1 MSDLLVEA
9 TSAGVDSWSPSWYAD
24 PDGRCAKVLRK
35 IATVPTARGGM
46 MLPEPVHGHRVG
58 WFPGGLVFA
67 DGHPDPEGLC
77 KASELV
83 GRALG
88 LQDALIARGIPL
100 VVSERPFW
108 HGASTSEGWAGLRRV
123 DVTVNMESASKS
135 AGLAVLAGIAACVRD
150 SPGHAEV
157 RYGLDHA
164 VETVYLRG
172 YAGKRVLGRWY
183 DKGLEAG
190 LAPRGR
196 LIRAEDQRRWGK
208 ADRRD
213 PEELDAQALRAGFTK
228 RFYPLYQA
236 TKGVT
241 VAGPVVLAEK
251 LIEAVAGGQITAR
264 KAEMLAGHMLLRVA
278 GTRRGA
284 GVSRATMYNREKDL
298 RRLSLVLADGVL
310 DEIDL
315 DQVEVDVGAVLEA
328 ALDSHVWG
336 CDG

>member
-1 MSDLLVEA
+1 
-9 TSAGVDSWSPSWYAD
+9 
-24 PDGRCAKVLRK
+24 
-35 IATVPTARGGM
+35 M
-46 MLPEPVHGHRVG
+46 MLPEPIAGHRVG

-67 DGHPDPEGLC
+67 DGHPDPDGLC

-83 GRALG
+83 PRALG

-100 VVSERPFW
+100 VARERGFW
-108 HGASTSEGWAGLRRV
+108 HGDSTSEGWAGLRRV
-123 DVTVNMESASKS
+123 DVTVNMETASKA

-150 SPGHAEV
+150 SPGHAEI

-183 DKGLEAG
+183 DKGLESS

-208 ADRRD
+208 GERRD
-213 PEELDAQALRAGFTK
+213 PDELDARALRDGFTK

-251 LIEAVAGGQITAR
+251 LIEAVAAGHLTPRA
-264 KAEMLAGHMLLRVA
+264 AESLCGHMLLRVA
-278 GTRRGA
+278 GSRRGA
-284 GVSRATMYNREKDL
+284 GIPVRTMYRREQQL
-298 RRLSLVLADGVL
+298 RKLSLVLADGAL
-310 DEIDL
+310 DETDL
-315 DQVEVDVGAVLEA
+315 DEVAVDVGAVLEA
-328 ALDSHVWG
+328 ALDSEVWG
-336 CDG
+336 CEG